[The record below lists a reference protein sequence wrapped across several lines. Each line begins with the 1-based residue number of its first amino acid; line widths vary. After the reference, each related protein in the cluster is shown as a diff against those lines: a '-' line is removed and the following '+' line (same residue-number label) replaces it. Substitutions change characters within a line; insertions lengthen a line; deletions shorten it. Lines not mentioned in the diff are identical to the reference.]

1 MNFQLLT
8 TNFQPPTSNFQLL
21 PIFAAKSI
29 PIAFMANLLSVD
41 SISKAFG
48 DKALFQQ
55 LSFGLSQGDKMA
67 LVAANGA
74 GKTTIMRLL
83 TGKEMPDEGSITYAD
98 GIRVGFLEQQPDFDP
113 EMTINELLNSGH
125 TEVMQAIQA
134 YEQALEAQSSTHSEA
149 AQKQLETASA
159 RMEAMQAWT
168 YEQRLK
174 QMLTLFEITRLDEKI
189 ANLSGGQRKRL
200 ALALVLLDE
209 PELLLLD
216 EPTNHLDI
224 GMIEW
229 LERYLSQAN
238 ITLLM
243 VTHDRYFLD
252 RICNNIL
259 ELYQGEL
266 YHHKGN
272 YAYYLRK
279 SNEREENYRIAA
291 EKAGQLLK
299 HELEWM
305 RRMPQART
313 TKSKSRIDAFYELK
327 EKAQQRRNQQQLQLD
342 VSMQRL
348 GGKILE
354 LKNVNKSFG
363 DFKVLSDFDYLFT
376 KGERIGIIGRNGV
389 GKTSFLNLITG
400 KLQPDNGQ
408 VISGDTVVY
417 GYYTQEGFRF
427 AEDKKVIEVVK
438 DIAEVMPMGD
448 GRQLTA
454 SQLLNLF
461 LFPPKVQYQPVSLLS
476 GGEQRRLYLLTVLV
490 RNPNFLILD
499 EPTNDL
505 DLLTLQTL
513 ENFLQQYKGCL
524 IVVSHDRYF
533 MDQVVDQLFVF
544 EGDGIIRGFTGNY
557 SDYKA
562 YLEEQEK
569 LRKEALPEK
578 AENTRK
584 NKSEKPTEAKK
595 KRSYKEQKE
604 YESLSQD
611 IEKLENEKIALT
623 ESLTQQLDYQK
634 IEEISKKLDEL
645 ASLLDEKELRW
656 LELDEIEN

>member
-1 MNFQLLT
+1 
-8 TNFQPPTSNFQLL
+8 
-21 PIFAAKSI
+21 
-29 PIAFMANLLSVD
+29 MANLLSVD

-48 DKALFQQ
+48 DKALFEQ

-83 TGKEMPDEGSITYAD
+83 TGKEMPDSGSITYAD

-125 TEVMQAIQA
+125 TEVMQAIQE
-134 YEQALEAQSSTHSEA
+134 YERALEAQSSTHSEA
-149 AQKQLETASA
+149 AQKQLEAASA
-159 RMEAMQAWT
+159 KMEAMQAWT

-174 QMLTLFEITRLDEKI
+174 QMLTLFEINQLQQKI

-229 LERYLSQAN
+229 LERYLSHAN

-272 YAYYLRK
+272 YSYYLRK

-327 EKAQQRRNQQQLQLD
+327 EKAQQRRTQQQLQLD
-342 VSMQRL
+342 LSMQRL

-354 LKNVNKSFG
+354 LKNVNKAFG
-363 DFKVLSDFDYLFT
+363 AFKVLSDFDYLFT
-376 KGERIGIIGRNGV
+376 KGERIGIIGHNGV
-389 GKTSFLNLITG
+389 GKSSFLNLITG
-400 KLQPDNGQ
+400 RLQPDNGQ
-408 VISGDTVVY
+408 IISGDTVVY

-427 AEDKKVIEVVK
+427 ADDKKVIEVVK

-448 GRQLTA
+448 GRNLTA

-490 RNPNFLILD
+490 KNPNFLILD

-562 YLEEQEK
+562 YLDEQEK
-569 LRKEALPEK
+569 IRKEALPEK
-578 AENTRK
+578 TENPRK
-584 NKSEKPTEAKK
+584 TKTEKQSSETKK

-604 YESLSQD
+604 YESLAQD
-611 IEKLENEKIALT
+611 IEKLEKEKKILTDAL
-623 ESLTQQLDYQK
+623 SQQLDYQK
-634 IEEISKKLDEL
+634 IEEISKTLEDI
-645 ASLLDEKELRW
+645 ASQLDEKELRW